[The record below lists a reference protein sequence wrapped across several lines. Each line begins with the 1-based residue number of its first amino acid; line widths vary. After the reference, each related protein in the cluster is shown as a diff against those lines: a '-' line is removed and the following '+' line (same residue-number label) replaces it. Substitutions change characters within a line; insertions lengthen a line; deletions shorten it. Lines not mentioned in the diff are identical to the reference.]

1 MEPMCAVPKKRGKAA
16 ASTWRME
23 PPAALVMAIS
33 VGSTAFGPVLFA
45 LVHDATG
52 SYNYAL
58 LGTAV
63 VPILVAVV
71 ASNTQPPAIPG
82 ASNPPIITR
91 TLP

>member
-1 MEPMCAVPKKRGKAA
+1 
-16 ASTWRME
+16 
-23 PPAALVMAIS
+23 MAIS

-58 LGTAV
+58 LGTAA
-63 VPILVAVV
+63 VPMLVAVA

-82 ASNPPIITR
+82 ATNSPTSTR
-91 TLP
+91 NLP